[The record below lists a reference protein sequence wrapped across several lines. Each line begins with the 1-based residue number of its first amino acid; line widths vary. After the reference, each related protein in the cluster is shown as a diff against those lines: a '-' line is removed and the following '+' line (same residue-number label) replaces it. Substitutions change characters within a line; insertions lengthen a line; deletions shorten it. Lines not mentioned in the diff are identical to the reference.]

1 MRRIV
6 ASAILLLLVFGQRLT
21 GAEQYWFNHY
31 MTTDGLPS
39 NTIYAVVQDK
49 YNFIW
54 IGTRD
59 GICRFDGHNFVK
71 LGSDSPNGLTSGMTP
86 ALCMDDSGRLWFS
99 NGNGAG
105 AYDIDTGETI
115 SIGVL
120 DENDISQICQ
130 DKAGNIWF
138 LSDNLYRYNVQSG
151 VVSKYTASD
160 YFAPVSM
167 AADPLGAVW
176 FTSDE
181 GSLYRYD
188 SRKDGFD
195 RQDFDGLGQIVS
207 TSRGMLLASTSS
219 NDVILLDPE
228 TLTSRTIFHYF
239 EPRSIRCLMERVPGE
254 VWIGTETGIFVCSE
268 RDGTVSLIQ
277 ESDTDLHAISASYIM
292 SMTTDR
298 EGNVWAGTFYKG
310 LNLWLNKQDSYQL
323 YYDNGARGSIRGKI
337 VRTICP
343 TPSGNLW
350 VGTEDG
356 MLNYF
361 DIKTKE
367 MTGYSDPREPFINI
381 QDVILVDNELWIATY
396 GNGLF
401 RFRPDLG
408 RNVAHYYFSDNL
420 IIRQCLMEDG
430 KIIVGTHEGLFLYE
444 PETDSFKKIEALGNN
459 FVHALFQDSRGNVW
473 VGTYGR
479 GIWLLDKDLNF
490 KQRISAL
497 NSGEGLKSNHI
508 TSFLEDSGHRIWITT
523 EGGGISVTSPDWT
536 VDKLGLTHLDKRDGL
551 PSNVACA
558 IAEDLDGKLWVS
570 TTHGLSQLDPDTGL
584 FTTSY
589 FEESHVTVNQ
599 YSYGA
604 AYTAPGGT
612 VYMGTTDGMI
622 AFSPAQIKSLA
633 SNRNLLISGIT
644 ARTTDKVLPLSTPG
658 HSYYTS
664 DKIRVPFRDIST
676 LEISFGAPIFS
687 NILSSQY
694 EYSLK
699 KGKSTLTG
707 TTSQGT
713 ATFTGIEPGH
723 YTFTAGIVGDDSP
736 EAHKTL
742 DIRVIPPLLRTLV
755 ARILY
760 VLLVLMALAF
770 IINAIRRRRKIER
783 ESQIERMEND
793 KQKEIYDAK
802 IRYFTNLTHEIR
814 TPLSLI
820 KMPVDKIIASEGYK
834 ESAKEDMLTIQAN
847 TSRLLDLTN
856 QLLDLR
862 KMEQKELKLNFAE
875 EDFKEILR
883 KACEY
888 FTASVQ
894 ERHISLN
901 LEMPDTPVQVVCAR
915 DSVEKI
921 ITNLISNAI
930 KYGKDKID
938 VVLTEDASNKKV
950 RVRVD
955 SNGSRIADSDRE
967 KIFEPFYQVKMS
979 SDQIAGSKGTGLGL
993 PFARTLAELHNGR
1006 LYIDGSRED
1015 VNSFVLEIPKDLPR
1029 KVTIKSEPVQMEPDP
1044 ILSEMDNSRHT
1055 ILVVEDSPEMRYYL
1069 GKELSGEY
1077 NTLLAS
1083 NGEEALNIMQGQKV
1097 DLVISDIMMPVMD
1110 GCELCNRIKSDV
1122 ELCHVPVIL
1131 LTAAVGVETRIET
1144 LRVGADGYIE
1154 KPFSI
1159 DLLKANVSN
1168 LFKNKEIAFKQ
1179 FTESPL
1185 THYNSVT
1192 VGSIDNEFMEKL
1204 HSEVMKHLSEQ
1215 DLNIEALTSILGTS
1229 KSTLYRKIK
1238 ANTGLNINEY
1248 IRLCRLK
1255 EAAEMLSSQKYRI
1268 NEVAYLVGFSSP
1280 SYFTTSFQKQFNIS
1294 PSAFV
1299 KRIRQEEP

>member
-6 ASAILLLLVFGQRLT
+6 VSAFLLLLLCGQKMA

-71 LGSDSPNGLTSGMTP
+71 LGSDSPNETTSGMTP
-86 ALCMDDSGRLWFS
+86 ALCMDDEGRLWFA

-105 AYDIDTGETI
+105 AYNVDTGETI

-120 DENDISQICQ
+120 DENDIRQICS
-130 DKAGNIWF
+130 DKSGNIWF
-138 LSDNLYRYNVQSG
+138 LSDNTYRYNVESG
-151 VVSKYTASD
+151 VVSKYTAAD
-160 YFAPVSM
+160 YFNPASVTT
-167 AADPLGAVW
+167 DPLGTVW
-176 FTSDE
+176 FTSED
-181 GSLYRYD
+181 GALYRYN
-188 SRKDGFD
+188 SRRDDFD
-195 RQDFDGLGQIVS
+195 LQEYDGLGQIVS
-207 TSRGMLLASTSS
+207 TSRGMLLASTTS

-228 TLTSRTIFHYF
+228 TLTSRTVFHYS

-254 VWIGTETGIFVCSE
+254 FWIGTETGIFVCSE
-268 RDGTVSLIQ
+268 RDGSVAHIQ
-277 ESDTDLHAISASYIM
+277 ESETDLHAISASYIM
-292 SMTTDR
+292 SMTTDN

-323 YYDNGARGSIRGKI
+323 YYDSGARGSISGKI

-343 TPSGNLW
+343 APSGGLW

-356 MLNYF
+356 SLNFF
-361 DIKTKE
+361 DSKTKE
-367 MTGYSDPREPFINI
+367 MTSFSDPREAFINV
-381 QDVILVDNELWIATY
+381 QDVIRVDNELWIATY

-401 RFRPDLG
+401 RFRPDLR
-408 RNVAHYYFSDNL
+408 RNVAHYYFSDNMM
-420 IIRQCLMEDG
+420 IRQCLMQDG
-430 KIIVGTHEGLFLYE
+430 RVIVGTHEGLYLYE
-444 PETDSFKKIEALGNN
+444 PESDSFKKIDIIGDN

-479 GIWLLDKDLNF
+479 GIWLMDKDLNL
-490 KQRISAL
+490 KQRINIL
-497 NSGEGLKSNHI
+497 NSGGGLASNHI

-523 EGGGISVTSPDWT
+523 EGGGISVTSEDWT
-536 VDKLGLTHLDKRDGL
+536 AEKPILTHLDKRDGL
-551 PSNVACA
+551 PSNVTCA

-570 TTHGLSQLDPDTGL
+570 TTHGLTQLDPDTGL

-604 AYTAPGGT
+604 AYTAPSGT

-622 AFSPAQIKSLA
+622 AFSPTQIKALA
-633 SNRNLLISGIT
+633 SNRDLMISGIT
-644 ARTTDKVLPLSTPG
+644 ARTVNKVLPLSTPG

-664 DKIRVPFRDIST
+664 DKIKVRHRDISS
-676 LEISFGAPIFS
+676 LDISFAAPNFS
-687 NILSSQY
+687 NILSSLY

-699 KGKSTLTG
+699 HKNTTLTG
-707 TTSQGT
+707 TTTQGT
-713 ATFTGIEPGH
+713 ATFTGIEPGR
-723 YTFTAGIVGDDSP
+723 YVFTAGIVGDDSP

-742 DIRVIPPLLRTLV
+742 EIKVQPPIYQTL
-755 ARILY
+755 AAKILY
-760 VLLVLMALAF
+760 GLLALLTVALV
-770 IINAIRRRRKIER
+770 INSIGRKRKLER
-783 ESQIERMEND
+783 ESQLERMEND

-847 TSRLLDLTN
+847 TTRLLDLTN

-875 EDFKEILR
+875 EDFKSILR
-883 KACEY
+883 KSCEY
-888 FTASVQ
+888 FTGSVQ
-894 ERHISLN
+894 ERHIEMN

-915 DSVEKI
+915 DSIEKI

-938 VVLTEDASNKKV
+938 VVLTENSSTGKV

-955 SNGSRIADSDRE
+955 SNGSRIADGDRE

-979 SDQIAGSKGTGLGL
+979 NDQVAGSKGTGLGL
-993 PFARTLAELHNGR
+993 PFARTLAEMHNGR
-1006 LYIDGSRED
+1006 LFVDGSRSD
-1015 VNSFVLEIPKDLPR
+1015 VNSFVLEIPKDQPR
-1029 KVTIKSEPVQMEPDP
+1029 KVSIKSAPVQPEPEVMP
-1044 ILSEMDNSRHT
+1044 SEIDNSRHT
-1055 ILVVEDSPEMRYYL
+1055 VLVVEDSAEMRYYL

-1083 NGEEALNIMQGQKV
+1083 NGEEALNVMQEQKV

-1131 LTAAVGVETRIET
+1131 LTAAIGVETRIET

>member
-6 ASAILLLLVFGQRLT
+6 AIVFTLSLMFSQRAS

-71 LGSDSPNGLTSGMTP
+71 LGDDTPNGLTSGMTP
-86 ALCMDDSGRLWFS
+86 AMFMDDSGRLWFA

-105 AYDIDTGETI
+105 AYDVDTGEII

-120 DENDISQICQ
+120 DEDDIRQICQ
-130 DKAGNIWF
+130 DQSGNIWF
-138 LSDNLYRYNVQSG
+138 LSSNTYRYNVQSG
-151 VVSKYTASD
+151 VVSKYTVAD
-160 YFAPVSM
+160 YFDPVSM
-167 AADPLGAVW
+167 AADPLGTVW
-176 FTSDE
+176 FTSTD
-181 GSLYRYD
+181 GSLYRFD
-188 SRKDGFD
+188 SRRDGFEL
-195 RQDFDGLGQIVS
+195 QVSAGLAQIVS
-207 TSRGMLLASTSS
+207 TSRGLLLASTKS

-228 TLTSRTIFHYF
+228 TLTSRTIFHYP

-254 VWIGTETGIFVCSE
+254 YWIGTETGIFVISE
-268 RDGTVSLIQ
+268 RDGSVTHIE
-277 ESDTDLHAISASYIM
+277 ESETDPHAISASYIM
-292 SMTTDR
+292 SMATDN

-310 LNLWLNKQDSYQL
+310 LNLWLNKRDSYQL
-323 YYDNGARGSIRGKI
+323 YYNSGAPGAIKGNI

-343 TPSGNLW
+343 APSGGLW

-356 MLNYF
+356 YLNF
-361 DIKTKE
+361 FNSKTKE
-367 MTGYSDPREPFINI
+367 MTGFSDPRDSFINI
-381 QDVILVDNELWIATY
+381 QDVIRVDNELWIATY

-401 RFRPDLG
+401 RFRPDLC
-408 RNVAHYYFSDNL
+408 RNVAHYDFPDNL
-420 IIRQCLMEDG
+420 IIRSCLLKDG
-430 KIIVGTHEGLFLYE
+430 RIITGTHEGLFLYE
-444 PETDSFKKIEALGNN
+444 PDSDSFRKLDALGDN
-459 FVHALFQDSRGNVW
+459 FVHALYQDSRGNVW

-479 GIWLLDKDLNF
+479 GIWLLDKDLNLTR
-490 KQRISAL
+490 RINT
-497 NSGEGLKSNHI
+497 NSSDGLKSNHI
-508 TSFLEDSGHRIWITT
+508 TSFLEDSSHRIWITT
-523 EGGGISVTSPDWT
+523 EGGGVSYTSTEWT
-536 VDKLGLTHLDKRDGL
+536 PDKLGLKTLDKSDGL
-551 PSNVACA
+551 PNNVTCA
-558 IAEDLDGKLWVS
+558 IAEDREGKLWIS
-570 TTHGLSQLDPDTGL
+570 TTHGLAQYDPDAGL

-589 FEESHVTVNQ
+589 FEESHITVSQ

-604 AYTAPGGT
+604 AYSGANGT
-612 VYMGTTDGMI
+612 IYMGTTDGMFAI
-622 AFSPAQIKSLA
+622 SPALLKTLTA
-633 SNRNLLISGIT
+633 NNNLLISGIT
-644 ARTTDKVLPLSTPG
+644 ARTSDKEIPLSTPG
-658 HSYYTS
+658 HSYYGS
-664 DKIRVPFRDIST
+664 DRIKVGYKDIST
-676 LEISFGAPIFS
+676 LEISFGAPNYS
-687 NILSSQY
+687 SILSSLY

-699 KGKSTLTG
+699 HKG
-707 TTSQGT
+707 TTVSGTTTDGT
-713 ATFTGIEPGH
+713 ATFTGIEPGR
-723 YTFTAGIVGDDSP
+723 YIFSAGIVGDDSP

-742 DIRVIPPLLRTLV
+742 EIKVQPPLFQTL
-755 ARILY
+755 AAKILY
-760 VLLVLMALAF
+760 GLLVLAGLF
-770 IINAIRRRRKIER
+770 IAIRAISRKRKADR
-783 ESQIERMEND
+783 ENQLERMEND

-834 ESAKEDMLTIQAN
+834 DSAKEDMLTIQAN

-862 KMEQKELKLNFAE
+862 KMEQKELKLNFIE
-875 EDFKEILR
+875 EDFKDIVR
-883 KACEY
+883 KSCEY

-894 ERHISLN
+894 ERHIEMN
-901 LEMPDTPVQVVCAR
+901 LEMPDAPMQVVCAR
-915 DSVEKI
+915 DSIEKI
-921 ITNLISNAI
+921 LTNLISNAI
-930 KYGKDKID
+930 KYGKDRID
-938 VVLTEDASNKKV
+938 VRLSEDATGEKV
-950 RVRVD
+950 RVTVD
-955 SNGSRIADSDRE
+955 SNGSRIADADRE
-967 KIFEPFYQVKMS
+967 KIFEPFYQVRMS
-979 SDQIAGSKGTGLGL
+979 NDQIAGSKGTGLGL

-1006 LYIDGSRED
+1006 LFVDAARGD
-1015 VNSFVLEIPKDLPR
+1015 VNSFVLEIPKDQPR
-1029 KVTIKSEPVQMEPDP
+1029 KVSMKSAEVHKETEELPAE
-1044 ILSEMDNSRHT
+1044 IDNSRHT
-1055 ILVVEDSPEMRYYL
+1055 VLVVEDSPEMRYYL

-1083 NGEEALNIMQGQKV
+1083 NGEEALKVMQEQKV

-1110 GCELCNRIKSDV
+1110 GCELCNRIKADV

-1179 FTESPL
+1179 FTDSPL
-1185 THYNSVT
+1185 SHYNSVT

-1204 HSEVMKHLSEQ
+1204 HAEVMKHLSEQ

-1299 KRIRQEEP
+1299 KRIRQEE